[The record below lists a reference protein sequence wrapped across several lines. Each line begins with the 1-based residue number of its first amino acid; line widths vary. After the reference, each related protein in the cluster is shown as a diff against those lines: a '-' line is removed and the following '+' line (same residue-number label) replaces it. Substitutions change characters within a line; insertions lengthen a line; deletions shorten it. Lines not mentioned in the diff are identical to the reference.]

1 MERAILIRFGELF
14 LKGKN
19 KYVFENM
26 LIHNILEALNKFTL
40 KLHKISGRYIVKD
53 YDEIYEQE
61 IIEKISHV
69 FGVYSLSPCYVV
81 KTSQTNIEECLNSIE
96 YNCKTFKVNVKRAD
110 KLFPIK
116 SIDFSALMGEYILNK
131 NPKLKVDLVNPE
143 MTVSIEIREDLNTY
157 IYSEII
163 KCVGG
168 MPVGSSG
175 GGLLLLSGG
184 IDSPVAGYLISKRG
198 MPLHAIHFHS
208 FPYTSELAKNKVI
221 SLAKIISE
229 YTGNITLH
237 VIPFTKIQE
246 EIHKRCK
253 PEYMITLM
261 RRIMMRISERI
272 AKANGLKA
280 IVTGE
285 SLAQVASQT
294 IESMTVTN
302 AVIEDLPV
310 LRPCI
315 AMDKEDIIAIS
326 RKINTY
332 ETSILPYEDCC
343 TVFLP
348 EHPIIKPKIDKVE
361 KEEIRL
367 DIEELIND
375 AISQEEIINTRDI

>member
-1 MERAILIRFGELF
+1 
-14 LKGKN
+14 
-19 KYVFENM
+19 
-26 LIHNILEALNKFTL
+26 
-40 KLHKISGRYIVKD
+40 
-53 YDEIYEQE
+53 
-61 IIEKISHV
+61 
-69 FGVYSLSPCYVV
+69 
-81 KTSQTNIEECLNSIE
+81 
-96 YNCKTFKVNVKRAD
+96 
-110 KLFPIK
+110 
-116 SIDFSALMGEYILNK
+116 
-131 NPKLKVDLVNPE
+131 
-143 MTVSIEIREDLNTY
+143 
-157 IYSEII
+157 
-163 KCVGG
+163 
-168 MPVGSSG
+168 
-175 GGLLLLSGG
+175 
-184 IDSPVAGYLISKRG
+184 
-198 MPLHAIHFHS
+198 
-208 FPYTSELAKNKVI
+208 
-221 SLAKIISE
+221 
-229 YTGNITLH
+229 
-237 VIPFTKIQE
+237 
-246 EIHKRCK
+246 
-253 PEYMITLM
+253 M

>member
-26 LIHNILEALNKFTL
+26 LIHNILESLNKFTL

-81 KTSQTNIEECLNSIE
+81 KTSQINIEECLDTID

-131 NPKLKVDLVNPE
+131 NPELKVDLANPE

-157 IYSEII
+157 IYNEII